1 MSAYLPA
8 AFLASAATAVLVWA
22 IELSMIPVLVW
33 LERKGSAF
41 IQDRTGPNRAAVL
54 GIRMGGVIHTIAD
67 VVKLIFKED
76 VTPRQVNRFYYTLA
90 PMIAMGVALLTF
102 GVIPI
107 ADELRVGSATLH
119 WQVLKIDAGLLWAFA
134 IGSLGVLAIIFAGW
148 ASNNHYAILGG
159 LRSSA
164 QLVSYELALGLSAIG
179 IVLVFGTLDLNEIV
193 REQGRLLF
201 GFLPK
206 WGIVVQPLAGIL
218 FIIAAIAECNRTPF
232 DLPEGESEIIGYH
245 VEYSSLKFALFF
257 MAEYVNIVVAAALVT
272 TLFFGGWQI
281 PWLPTESLE
290 SHAAAIAPPV
300 LAGTAAVL
308 LVLTALS
315 IGWSRRL
322 RLLYTDA
329 RRNEGAFWAVVLL
342 IAALAALGG
351 AYVIHQNPLTGI
363 GPAVFARLMQ
373 FGAFMGKVV
382 FFSFFFIWVR
392 WTLPRFRYDQLMS
405 LGWKN
410 LLPLALA
417 NAAATGIALHW
428 LGR

>member
-1 MSAYLPA
+1 MSFLPA

-54 GIRMGGVIHTIAD
+54 GIRLGGIIHTIAD
-67 VVKLIFKED
+67 VVKLMFKED

-90 PMIAMGVALLTF
+90 PMIAMGIALLTF

-107 ADELRVGSATLH
+107 ADDLPLRGSVLH
-119 WQVLKIDAGLLWAFA
+119 WQVLKIDAGLLWVFA
-134 IGSLGVLAIIFAGW
+134 VGSLGVLAIIFAGW

-164 QLVSYELALGLSAIG
+164 QLVSYELGLGLSALG
-179 IVLVFGTLDLNEIV
+179 IVMVFGTLDLNAIV
-193 REQGRLLF
+193 QAQGSILF

-218 FIIAAIAECNRTPF
+218 FLVAAIAECNRTPF

-257 MAEYVNIVVAAALVT
+257 MAEYVNIVVAAALTT

-281 PWLPTESLE
+281 PWVTTESLE
-290 SHAAAIAPPV
+290 AHTGIVGPAI
-300 LAGTAAVL
+300 LAGTAVVAL
-308 LVLTALS
+308 ALMALS
-315 IGWSRRL
+315 LAWSRKLHR
-322 RLLYTDA
+322 LYTDA
-329 RRNEGAFWAVVLL
+329 RRHEGTFWAIVLG
-342 IAALAALGG
+342 IGAVAAAAAAYFVYAHPLG
-351 AYVIHQNPLTGI
+351 GI
-363 GPAVFARLMQ
+363 GPAVFARVVQ
-373 FGAFMGKVV
+373 FGAFMAKVV
-382 FFSFFFIWVR
+382 FFSFLFIWVR

-410 LLPLALA
+410 ILPLALA
-417 NAAATGIALHW
+417 NVAVTGIVLRW
-428 LGR
+428 IGR